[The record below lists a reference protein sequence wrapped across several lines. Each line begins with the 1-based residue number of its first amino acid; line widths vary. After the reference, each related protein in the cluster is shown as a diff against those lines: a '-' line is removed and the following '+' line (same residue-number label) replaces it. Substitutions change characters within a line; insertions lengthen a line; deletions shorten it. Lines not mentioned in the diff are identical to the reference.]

1 MCSRSDSLFKTI
13 RGKLTLWYAALLT
26 IVLIALGFTL
36 YQALRHSL
44 MTEAINTV
52 EVRAKQINSFI
63 ESPESG
69 GAEEGSGTFIDIA
82 DPDLIRKFTSDGVYI
97 EIRDEKGQLVNHS
110 FFPSAQQLDEG
121 DFITALKTAN
131 PGSLAL
137 RSFSETGRMVVYAL
151 PLIRNGLPLGT
162 VMVGRS
168 LRFMDSA
175 LDRLLFLLLFLSGGG
190 LLLAAAVGA
199 TLAKVALSPIDRI
212 TRTARQI
219 SAEGLHRRI
228 NLKGPDDEVTRLA
241 NAFDEMLDRL
251 KTGFQREQRF
261 TADVSHELRTPLTI
275 IKGTAE
281 VTLRS
286 DTASQQEYREALQ
299 SINTEA
305 DRMTNIA
312 DSLLTLARADAG
324 QQHLKMNMAN
334 LGDLIE
340 GVVRKFV
347 PLASKKRIVFETGIM
362 ACLWVNGNEARLQQ
376 LVGNLIQNAIKY
388 TPPGGRI
395 DVLLEKD
402 EDLAKLSV
410 VDTGVGIPEDDLP
423 HIFERFYRVDQT
435 RSRAEGGS
443 GLGLSIAKW
452 IVAAH
457 NGRIEAHSDPVKGTT
472 FIVRL
477 PLIEQ

>member
-1 MCSRSDSLFKTI
+1 MYSRSNPLFKTI
-13 RGKLTLWYAALLT
+13 RGKLTFWYAGLLT
-26 IVLIALGFTL
+26 IVLIVLGFTL

-52 EVRAKQINSFI
+52 EVRAKQINSFV

-69 GAEEGSGTFIDIA
+69 GAEEGGGTFIDIA
-82 DPDLIRKFTSDGVYI
+82 DPDLIQKFTSDGIYI
-97 EIRDEKGQLVNHS
+97 EIRDEQGRLVNHS

-121 DFITALKTAN
+121 DLITVLKTPS

-137 RSFSETGRMVVYAL
+137 RSVSETGRMVVYAL
-151 PLIRNGLPLGT
+151 PLIRNGQSLGT
-162 VMVGRS
+162 VTVGRS

-175 LDRLLFLLLFLSGGG
+175 LDRLLLLLLFLSGGG

-228 NLKGPDDEVTRLA
+228 NLAGPDDEVTRLA

-251 KTGFQREQRF
+251 KTAFQREQRF

-286 DTASQQEYREALQ
+286 DAASRQEYREALE
-299 SINTEA
+299 SINTEV

-324 QQHLKMNMAN
+324 QQHLKMSTVD

-340 GVVRKFV
+340 AAVAKFV
-347 PLASKKRIVFETGIM
+347 PLAEKDGTVLETKI
-362 ACLWVNGNEARLQQ
+362 ARYLLIHGNEERLQQ
-376 LVGNLIQNAIKY
+376 LVGNLMQNAIKY
-388 TPPGGRI
+388 SLDGGRI
-395 DVLLEKD
+395 AVLLEK
-402 EDLAKLSV
+402 EGDLAKLSV
-410 VDTGVGIPEDDLP
+410 VDTGVGIPESDLP
-423 HIFERFYRVDQT
+423 HIFERFYRVDRT
-435 RSRAEGGS
+435 RSRAEGSS

-452 IVAAH
+452 IVDAH
-457 NGRIEAHSDPVKGTT
+457 KGRIEAHSSPGSGTA
-472 FIVRL
+472 FLVWL
-477 PLIEQ
+477 PLSEE